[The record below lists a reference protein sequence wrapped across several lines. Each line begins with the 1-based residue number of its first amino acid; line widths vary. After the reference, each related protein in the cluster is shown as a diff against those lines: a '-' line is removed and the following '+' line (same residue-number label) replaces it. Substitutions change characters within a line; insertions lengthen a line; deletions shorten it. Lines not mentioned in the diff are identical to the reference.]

1 LCDLH
6 HTLRLGGWRI
16 LTRWF
21 AGDAGPRRDLSRAK
35 MLLTGAWQNPTWFDG
50 RFYELEGIHSTL
62 IAFVLTLLPVQVLAQ
77 AAEVGSIE
85 DRIAIQEKLL
95 YAYAYTYDAKD
106 CVSWSN
112 LFTTDAVLDLGRG
125 ASRGR
130 DAIRE
135 ECIAR
140 QKNVV
145 GNINTRHNMMN
156 IVFDQLTPRR
166 AETRAYVILT
176 WQKLGDQ
183 TIAVQQAFT
192 YRDVIVKSDD
202 GRWLFTERK
211 AEGRGS
217 PAN

>member
-1 LCDLH
+1 MSF
-6 HTLRLGGWRI
+6 RSI
-16 LTRWF
+16 L
-21 AGDAGPRRDLSRAK
+21 
-35 MLLTGAWQNPTWFDG
+35 
-50 RFYELEGIHSTL
+50 STL
-62 IAFVLTLLPVQVLAQ
+62 IPFVLTLLPVQTLAQ

-106 CVSWSN
+106 CESWSN
-112 LFTTDAVLDLGRG
+112 LFTTDAVFDLRG
-125 ASRGR
+125 TGGTSGR

-135 ECIAR
+135 WCIAQ

-145 GNINTRHNMMN
+145 GNIKTRHNMMN

-166 AETRAYVILT
+166 AETRTYLILT
-176 WQKLGDQ
+176 WQKPGDQ
-183 TIAVQQAFT
+183 TIVVQAAFT

-202 GRWLFTERK
+202 GRWLFKERK
-211 AEGRGS
+211 AEDRGS